1 VTEYRRRL
9 LELATEHG
17 RTVERTKGSHFR
29 LVKAGEPPVFASY
42 SPSDPRAL
50 KNLAA
55 ELKRMDRNKP

>member
-29 LVKAGEPPVFASY
+29 LVKAGEPPVFA
-42 SPSDPRAL
+42 
-50 KNLAA
+50 
-55 ELKRMDRNKP
+55 